1 MRRAR
6 LVVAFAGFIL
16 IGISAGVSG
25 VLLPS
30 QMADYRVDKVVVGLQ
45 FFTFSSGYLLS
56 GIANG
61 WLIRRLG
68 ERAQLGLGAAVF
80 VATAL
85 GIGLRP
91 GFGVFL
97 AATVLLGFGTGILD
111 AGLNA
116 YVSNLP
122 GHTALLNYLHAFFG
136 VGALIG
142 PQVGT
147 LLLHAGRPWP
157 DAYLLTGAIAVPVLV
172 GLATLYPSRL
182 PPAPDAHGAPLGAA
196 LRRSAVWLGGGF
208 LCLYVGI
215 EVTVGNWGFSLLTQ
229 QRGAGELLA
238 GLVVSGYWFGLTLG
252 RFVINAAA
260 SRAGLGVVGMMFA
273 CLAGLTVVTTVT
285 WWVPDAAVGAVGFAL
300 IGFFLGPVFP
310 TTVAV
315 QPRLLPS
322 QLVPTTVG
330 LLVGASVVGGAS
342 FPWLAGAL
350 AQGLGLG
357 SLLPYTLILSVILVA
372 GWWALARRMG
382 AAGNL
387 AIPGPAAAAIPGPA
401 AFPDGAVG
409 PGGLRS
415 VPGPAGRQVGD
426 GGGRG

>member
-6 LVVAFAGFIL
+6 LLVAFAGFIL

-30 QMADYRVDKVVVGLQ
+30 QMADYRIDKVVVGLQ
-45 FFTFSSGYLLS
+45 FFTFSGGYLLS

-68 ERAQLGLGAAVF
+68 ERRQLSLGAAVF
-80 VATAL
+80 VGTAL
-85 GIGLRP
+85 GVGLRP
-91 GFGVFL
+91 AFPVFL
-97 AATVLLGFGTGILD
+97 AATVLFGFGTGILD

-116 YVSNLP
+116 YISNLP

-157 DAYLLTGAIAVPVLV
+157 DAYLLVGILAVPVLI

-182 PPAPDAHGAPLGAA
+182 PPAPDAHAAPLAAA
-196 LRRSAVWLGGGF
+196 LRSRAVWLSGAF
-208 LCLYVGI
+208 LCLYVGV

-229 QRGAGELLA
+229 ERHAGELLA
-238 GLVVSGYWFGLTLG
+238 GLVVSGYWLGLTLG

-260 SRAGLGVVGMMFA
+260 SRVGLGVVAMMSG
-273 CLAGLTVVTTVT
+273 CLAGLAVATTLT
-285 WWVPDAAVGAVGFAL
+285 WWVPDAVVDAIGFAL
-300 IGFFLGPVFP
+300 IGFFLAPVFP

-315 QPRLLPS
+315 QPRLVPS
-322 QLVPTTVG
+322 PLVPTAVG
-330 LLVGASVVGGAS
+330 LLVGASVVGGS
-342 FPWLAGAL
+342 TFPWLAGAL

-357 SLLPYTLILSVILVA
+357 SLLPYTLVLSVILA
-372 GWWALARRMG
+372 GGWWLIARRM
-382 AAGNL
+382 AS
-387 AIPGPAAAAIPGPA
+387 
-401 AFPDGAVG
+401 PDRPVEV
-409 PGGLRS
+409 GGLAPS
-415 VPGPAGRQVGD
+415 VPGPALGKTGD
-426 GGGRG
+426 GGGGG

>member
-1 MRRAR
+1 MRAAR

-30 QMADYRVDKVVVGLQ
+30 QMSDYRIDKVVVGLQ

-56 GIANG
+56 GVANG
-61 WLIRRLG
+61 ALIRRLG
-68 ERAQLGLGAAVF
+68 ERAHLSLGAAVF
-80 VATAL
+80 VGTAI

-111 AGLNA
+111 AGLNTF
-116 YVSNLP
+116 VGNLP

-157 DAYLLTGAIAVPVLV
+157 DTYLLVGLIAVPVLI

-182 PPAPDAHGAPLGAA
+182 PPAPDAHAAPLSAA
-196 LRRSAVWLGGGF
+196 LRRRSVWLSGAF

-215 EVTVGNWGFSLLTQ
+215 EVTVGDWGFSLLTQ
-229 QRGAGELLA
+229 QRHAGELLA
-238 GLVVSGYWFGLTLG
+238 GAVVSGYWLGLTLG

-260 SRAGLGVVGMMFA
+260 SRAGLGVAAMMFC
-273 CLAGLTVVTTVT
+273 CLGGLVVTTTLT
-285 WWVPDAAVGAVGFAL
+285 WWVPDAVVGAIGFGL

-315 QPRLLPS
+315 QPRLVPS

-330 LLVGASVVGGAS
+330 LLVGASVVGGAGL
-342 FPWLAGAL
+342 PWLAGAL

-357 SLLPYTLILSVILVA
+357 SLLPYTLVMSAILLG
-372 GWWALARRMG
+372 GWWAIARRIGSAGSPGSPGSPVDLARVS
-382 AAGNL
+382 
-387 AIPGPAAAAIPGPA
+387 GPASVSGPA
-401 AFPDGAVG
+401 FGE
-409 PGGLRS
+409 
-415 VPGPAGRQVGD
+415 AGDDR
-426 GGGRG
+426 GGG

>member
-1 MRRAR
+1 MRTAR

-30 QMADYRVDKVVVGLQ
+30 QMSDYRIDKVTVGLQ
-45 FFTFSSGYLLS
+45 FFTFSGGYLLS

-68 ERAQLGLGAAVF
+68 ERGQLSLGAAIF
-80 VATAL
+80 VGTAL
-85 GIGLRP
+85 GVGLRP
-91 GFGVFL
+91 GFPVFL

-122 GHTALLNYLHAFFG
+122 GHTALLNHLHAFFG

-142 PQVGT
+142 PQVGA

-157 DAYLLTGAIAVPVLV
+157 DAYLLMGVVAVPVLA

-182 PPAPDAHGAPLGAA
+182 PPAPDAHAAPLAAA
-196 LRRSAVWLGGGF
+196 LRSRAVWLSGAF

-229 QRGAGELLA
+229 QRGAEELLA
-238 GLVVSGYWFGLTLG
+238 GLVVSGYWLGLTLG
-252 RFVINAAA
+252 RFLINAAV
-260 SRAGLGVVGMMFA
+260 SRAGLGVVAMMFV
-273 CLAGLTVVTTVT
+273 CLAGLTVATTLT
-285 WWVPDAAVGAVGFAL
+285 WWVPSAVGGAIGFAL

-315 QPRLLPS
+315 QPRLVPS
-322 QLVPTTVG
+322 PLVPTAVG
-330 LLVGASVVGGAS
+330 LLVGASVVGGS
-342 FPWLAGAL
+342 TFPWLAGAL

-357 SLLPYTLILSVILVA
+357 SLLPYTLILSVVLVG
-372 GWWALARRMG
+372 GWWLIARRMASPG
-382 AAGNL
+382 EPVEAGGVASL
-387 AIPGPAAAAIPGPA
+387 VGPALGQA
-401 AFPDGAVG
+401 
-409 PGGLRS
+409 R
-415 VPGPAGRQVGD
+415 D
-426 GGGRG
+426 GGGGG

>member
-16 IGISAGVSG
+16 IGISAGVFG

-30 QMADYRVDKVVVGLQ
+30 QMADYQIDKVVIGLQ
-45 FFTFSSGYLLS
+45 FLTFSSGYLLS

-68 ERAQLGLGAAVF
+68 ARIQLSLGAAVF
-80 VATAL
+80 VVTAL

-91 GFGVFL
+91 SFGVYL
-97 AATVLLGFGTGILD
+97 AATVVFGFGTGILD

-116 YVSNLP
+116 FVSSLP

-142 PQVGT
+142 PQVGA

-157 DAYLLTGAIAVPVLV
+157 DAYLLTGLLATPILI

-182 PPAPDAHGAPLGAA
+182 PPAPDAHAAPLAAA
-196 LRRSAVWLGGGF
+196 LRSRAVWLGGAF

-229 QRGAGELLA
+229 QRGAGTVLA

-252 RFVINAAA
+252 RFVINAAT
-260 SRAGLGVVGMMFA
+260 SRAGIGVAGMMFT
-273 CLAGLTVVTTVT
+273 CLAGLTVAITLT
-285 WWVPDAAVGAVGFAL
+285 WWVPDAVVGAIGFAL
-300 IGFFLGPVFP
+300 MGFFLGPVFP
-310 TTVAV
+310 TTIAV
-315 QPRLLPS
+315 QPRLVPS
-322 QLVPTTVG
+322 QLVPTAVG
-330 LLVGASVVGGAS
+330 LLVGASVIGGAGL
-342 FPWLAGAL
+342 PWLAGAL

-357 SLLPYTLILSVILVA
+357 SLLPYTLILTLVLVA
-372 GWWALARRMG
+372 GWWLIARRMTTG
-382 AAGNL
+382 SGPDVVPAPEL
-387 AIPGPAAAAIPGPA
+387 ASIPRPALGEVA
-401 AFPDGAVG
+401 D
-409 PGGLRS
+409 
-415 VPGPAGRQVGD
+415 
-426 GGGRG
+426 GRGSG

>member
-1 MRRAR
+1 MRAAR

-30 QMADYRVDKVVVGLQ
+30 QMSDYHIDKVVVGLQ

-61 WLIRRLG
+61 TLIRRLG
-68 ERAQLGLGAAVF
+68 ERRQLSLGATVF
-80 VATAL
+80 VGTAI

-91 GFGVFL
+91 GFGIFL

-157 DAYLLTGAIAVPVLV
+157 DAYLLVGVLAVPILI

-182 PPAPDAHGAPLGAA
+182 PPPPDAHAAPLPAA
-196 LRRSAVWLGGGF
+196 LRRRSVWLSGGF

-215 EVTVGNWGFSLLTQ
+215 EVTVGDWGFSLLTQ
-229 QRGAGELLA
+229 QRHAGELLA
-238 GLVVSGYWFGLTLG
+238 GLVVSGYWLGLTLG
-252 RFVINAAA
+252 RFVINAAT
-260 SRAGLGVVGMMFA
+260 SRAGLGVVAMMFC
-273 CLAGLTVVTTVT
+273 CLGGLVAATTLT
-285 WWVPDAAVGAVGFAL
+285 WWVPDAVVGAIGFGL
-300 IGFFLGPVFP
+300 IGFFLGPVYP

-315 QPRLLPS
+315 QPRLMPS
-322 QLVPTTVG
+322 QLVPTAVG
-330 LLVGASVVGGAS
+330 LLIGASVVGGAGL
-342 FPWLAGAL
+342 PWVAGAL

-357 SLLPYTLILSVILVA
+357 SLLPYTLVMSVVLLG
-372 GWWALARRMG
+372 GWWAIARRMAGPPRPRTQPVPG
-382 AAGNL
+382 APVDL
-387 AIPGPAAAAIPGPA
+387 ASVSGPALGEA
-401 AFPDGAVG
+401 
-409 PGGLRS
+409 
-415 VPGPAGRQVGD
+415 GD
-426 GGGRG
+426 GRGGG

>member
-1 MRRAR
+1 MRTAR
-6 LVVAFAGFIL
+6 LLVAFAGFIL

-30 QMADYRVDKVVVGLQ
+30 QMSDYHIDKVVVGLQ
-45 FFTFSSGYLLS
+45 FFTFSGGYLLS

-68 ERAQLGLGAAVF
+68 ERRQLSLGAAV
-80 VATAL
+80 VVGTAL
-85 GIGLRP
+85 GVGLRP
-91 GFGVFL
+91 AFGLFL
-97 AATVLLGFGTGILD
+97 AATALLGFGTGILD

-122 GHTALLNYLHAFFG
+122 GRTALLNYLHAFFG

-142 PQVGT
+142 PQIGT

-157 DAYLLTGAIAVPVLV
+157 DAYLLTGVIAVPVLI

-182 PPAPDAHGAPLGAA
+182 PPAPDAHAAPLAAA
-196 LRRSAVWLGGGF
+196 LGLRSVWLAGGF

-229 QRGAGELLA
+229 QRGAGDLLA
-238 GLVVSGYWFGLTLG
+238 GLVVSGYWLGLTVG
-252 RFVINAAA
+252 RFVINALA
-260 SRAGLGVVGMMFA
+260 SRAGVGVVAMMFG
-273 CLAGLTVVTTVT
+273 CLAGLTVVTALT
-285 WWVPDAAVGAVGFAL
+285 WWVPDAVVGAVGFGL

-315 QPRLLPS
+315 QPRLVPS
-322 QLVPTTVG
+322 QLVPTAVG
-330 LLVGASVVGGAS
+330 LLVGASVVGGS
-342 FPWLAGAL
+342 TFPWLAGAL

-357 SLLPYTLILSVILVA
+357 SLLPYTLILSVILA
-372 GWWALARRMG
+372 GGWWALARRMSRRG
-382 AAGNL
+382 Q
-387 AIPGPAAAAIPGPA
+387 P
-401 AFPDGAVG
+401 VG
-409 PGGLRS
+409 PGDLAS
-415 VPGPAGRQVGD
+415 VPGPALGELAD